1 MVLEWYPRALG
12 QVVQQAGSE
21 AARGWENQEGQ
32 VPEGPEVNGKI
43 FGLRE
48 KKRRT
53 SLAVQWLRFHLPM
66 QGERGFSVLLGAKI
80 PHALSPKKTK
90 KKKKKKNQFHNT

>member
-1 MVLEWYPRALG
+1 M
-12 QVVQQAGSE
+12 
-21 AARGWENQEGQ
+21 
-32 VPEGPEVNGKI
+32 NGKI

-80 PHALSPKKTK
+80 PHALSPKKIK
-90 KKKKKKNQFHNT
+90 KKKKKTQTNSITHKQYCSTVNKDF